1 MPIPDYP
8 DRFRVAGIGDV
19 SFMIRAENTDG
30 GQLTD
35 WSMPSNIVTHVVPG
49 SFPPVVV
56 NDLISHGPSTASWRV
71 RIPTRADYRRLL
83 LMRGQVGELVVLG
96 GLQGHDGTAATID
109 NVQYERLPDTTLLD
123 VGRAV
128 QIVDQEYEA
137 EVTFQRVFDPATAF
151 VSPEMLANFEE
162 IGAGVLSTPPQLR
175 TPDDEKAFTMSGTV
189 RATTGPYPNTRAVRL
204 NASDSAYLNTPDHGL
219 IDEIGVVAVRCRWRS
234 SGEADVMRIGN
245 VATDGVRIW
254 RTAGGVVTGRA
265 GGTNLT
271 GPTMATDE
279 WTDVILRWA
288 LGSLWLWV
296 DGALVAT
303 GSASGTPDV
312 TGNQLIVGSNNAP
325 TRGDVDV
332 DAVATY
338 GSMTDVGAAMLNRS
352 WSWDWYS
359 VMGA

>member
-1 MPIPDYP
+1 MTIPTYP
-8 DRFRVAGIGDV
+8 HRFQVDGIGDV
-19 SFMIRAENTDG
+19 AFSIRVDG
-30 GQLTD
+30 RDDGQLPD
-35 WSMPSNIVTHVVPG
+35 WSMPSTIVTHVVPG
-49 SFPPVVV
+49 SHPPIVV
-56 NDLISHGPSTASWRV
+56 NDLINHDPSEVTWRLHL
-71 RIPTRADYRRLL
+71 PTRADYRRLMT
-83 LMRGQVGELVVLG
+83 MRGMSGTLTLLG
-96 GLQGHDGTAATID
+96 GLQSHDGTAQTVAGAS
-109 NVQYERLPDTTLLD
+109 YEQLPNTTLLATD
-123 VGRAV
+123 RGVRLVGGA
-128 QIVDQEYEA
+128 IEVDA
-137 EVTFQRVFDPATAF
+137 TFQRVFDPTTAF

-162 IGAGVLSTPPQLR
+162 IGAGVLSTAPELR
-175 TPDDEKAFTMSGTV
+175 TPDDVGAFTMSGTV
-189 RATTGPYPNTRAVRL
+189 RATTGSYPGTRAVRL

-288 LGSLWLWV
+288 FGSLWLWV

-338 GSMTDVGAAMLNRS
+338 GSMTDVGAAMLHRS
-352 WSWDWYS
+352 WAWDWYA
-359 VMGA
+359 VMEA